1 MSTFEFLSD
10 IYPLDETAFKRLEAY
25 VDHLKMWQQK
35 TNLIA
40 PSTLEEVWNRHIAD
54 SLQCLALKPDCEHW
68 LDLGSGGG
76 FPGMVI
82 AIVMADKPNSSV
94 HLIDSNGKK
103 TAFLRQ
109 VNRTVKARAD
119 ILTGRI
125 EDFHHLSIE
134 PEVVTARALTAMP
147 NLLELASPWL
157 KNGSIGLFH
166 KGRDFRAELEECD
179 GLWSFDLIHHTS
191 KISSD
196 SVLLEVSNL
205 KSGSEL
211 GE

>member
-1 MSTFEFLSD
+1 
-10 IYPLDETAFKRLEAY
+10 
-25 VDHLKMWQQK
+25 
-35 TNLIA
+35 
-40 PSTLEEVWNRHIAD
+40 
-54 SLQCLALKPDCEHW
+54 
-68 LDLGSGGG
+68 
-76 FPGMVI
+76 MVI